1 MDSYAA
7 FNHILVKLF
16 NDIMDI
22 EEKSI
27 ITDTFRDITN
37 NDMHV
42 IEAIGIGTPKNM
54 SAIAKQLRVT
64 ISMNSLVK
72 KGYVKRERS
81 EQDRRVVY
89 IMLTAKGK
97 LAYKHHAEF
106 HRKMT
111 EALVEGLNPEE
122 TKLLVRALTNLKNFF
137 EEYAK
142 EQGMS

>member
-1 MDSYAA
+1 MDSYDT
-7 FNHILVKLF
+7 FNHILVSLF
-16 NDIMDI
+16 NEIMDI
-22 EEKSI
+22 EEKAI
-27 ITDTFRDITN
+27 ITESFQDITN

-54 SAIAKQLRVT
+54 SAIAKQLHVTTGTLT
-64 ISMNSLVK
+64 ISINSLVK

-81 EQDRRVVY
+81 ERDRRVVY

-97 LAYKHHAEF
+97 LAYRHHAEF

-111 EALVEGLNPEE
+111 EALVEGLDPEE

-137 EEYAK
+137 ENYAK
-142 EQGMS
+142 